1 MPADPANRTP
11 DNDGNDVV
19 WRLDWNLLRTFM
31 VIVQEGGITAAA
43 NKLNLKQ
50 PTVSNALR
58 RLEGSLGPQLVER
71 GPRAFRITRQG
82 EALYQEAVDIFGSV
96 NRLSIALRDITDDV
110 QGMVKINMA
119 SHVTCPLLD
128 ETLDHFHR
136 QHPNAT
142 LSITISSSRNAIE
155 AVLEKRGALAICL
168 VSRQQDELRYT
179 QLYRE
184 HFGFYCGPRHRL
196 FGKSGLTM
204 ADLRGER
211 SVSFHTDQ
219 LTDVL
224 RPIALLRAQAELDT
238 RITGVSSNLEE
249 VRRMIIANL
258 GIGPLPIHVVE
269 RDVRDGLLWR
279 LPPFDDPPVI
289 DIYVVQNPKARLNRA
304 EAEFSSQLL
313 ERVSAIPL
321 SERTYGLD

>member
-1 MPADPANRTP
+1 MAPKDPALAPAD
-11 DNDGNDVV
+11 DVV

-31 VIVQEGGITAAA
+31 VIVQECGITAAA
-43 NKLNLKQ
+43 HKLKLKQ

-58 RLEGSLGPQLVER
+58 RLESSLGQQLVER
-71 GPRAFRITRQG
+71 GPRAFRVTRQG
-82 EALYQEAVDIFGSV
+82 EALYHESVDIFGSV

-110 QGMVKINMA
+110 QGMVKISMA
-119 SHVTCPLLD
+119 SHVTCPIFD
-128 ETLDHFHR
+128 ETLDAFHE
-136 QHPNAT
+136 QHPKAT
-142 LSITISSSRNAIE
+142 LSITIGSSRSAID
-155 AVLEKRGALAICL
+155 AVLEKRSALAICL
-168 VSRQQDELRYT
+168 VASRLEELDYT
-179 QLYRE
+179 LLFRE
-184 HFGFYCGPRHRL
+184 HFAFYCGPRHRL
-196 FGKSGLTM
+196 FGNSDLTL

-258 GIGPLPIHVVE
+258 GIGPLPVHVVE

-279 LPPFDDPPVI
+279 LPPYDDAPVI
-289 DIYVVQNPKARLNRA
+289 DIYVVRNPKARLNRA
-304 EAEFSSQLL
+304 ETEFTSQLL
-313 ERVSAIPL
+313 DRVAATPIE
-321 SERTYGLD
+321 ERTYGND